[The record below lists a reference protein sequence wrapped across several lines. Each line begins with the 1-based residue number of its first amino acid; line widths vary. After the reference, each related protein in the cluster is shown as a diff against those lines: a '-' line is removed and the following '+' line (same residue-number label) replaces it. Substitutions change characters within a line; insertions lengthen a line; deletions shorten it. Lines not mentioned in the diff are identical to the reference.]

1 MGCLMFFAFAGFLI
15 AMSVFMGTLLTS
27 LVVFA
32 VTMGIYMS
40 MLMGYMFAFVG
51 YMFAFVMI
59 LFA

>member
-1 MGCLMFFAFAGFLI
+1 MGCLMVFAFTGFFI
-15 AMSVFMGTLLTS
+15 AMGVFMSTLLAS

-40 MLMGYMFAFVG
+40 MLMGYMFAFV
-51 YMFAFVMI
+51 MI